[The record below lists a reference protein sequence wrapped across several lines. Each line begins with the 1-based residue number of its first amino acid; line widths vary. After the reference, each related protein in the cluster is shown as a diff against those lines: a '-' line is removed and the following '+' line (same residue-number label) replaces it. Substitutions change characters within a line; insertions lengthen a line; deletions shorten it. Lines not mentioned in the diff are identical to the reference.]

1 MAALRRTKIVGEI
14 PIINRLEGTEE
25 EGQVVGTGI
34 VEELP
39 SGDQIVHM
47 NLHGKTADILSRG
60 FSLGAISLYEEPDA
74 SPGNG
79 K

>member
-1 MAALRRTKIVGEI
+1 MAALRKTKIIGEI

-25 EGQVVGTGI
+25 GQVVGKGI

-47 NLHGKTADILSRG
+47 DLSGKTADILRRG
-60 FSLGAISLYEEPDA
+60 FSLGDISLYEEPDA
-74 SPGNG
+74 GPGNG

>member
-1 MAALRRTKIVGEI
+1 MAALRKTKIIGEI

-47 NLHGKTADILSRG
+47 NLQGKTADILRRG
-60 FSLGAISLYEEPDA
+60 FSLGHVSLYHTEE
-74 SPGNG
+74 
-79 K
+79 

>member
-1 MAALRRTKIVGEI
+1 MTALRKTKIIGEI

-25 EGQVVGTGI
+25 EGQVVGKGI

-47 NLHGKTADILSRG
+47 DLSGKTADILRRG
-60 FSLGAISLYEEPDA
+60 FSLGDISLYQTEE
-74 SPGNG
+74 
-79 K
+79 

>member
-1 MAALRRTKIVGEI
+1 MAALRKTKIIGEI

-47 NLHGKTADILSRG
+47 DLSGKTADILRRG
-60 FSLGAISLYEEPDA
+60 FSLGDISLYQPEE
-74 SPGNG
+74 
-79 K
+79 

>member
-1 MAALRRTKIVGEI
+1 MAALRKTKIIGEI

-25 EGQVVGTGI
+25 EGQVVGKGI

-47 NLHGKTADILSRG
+47 DLSGKTADILRRG
-60 FSLGAISLYEEPDA
+60 FSLGDISLYQTEE
-74 SPGNG
+74 
-79 K
+79 

>member
-39 SGDQIVHM
+39 CGDQIVHM
-47 NLHGKTADILSRG
+47 NLRGKTADILRRG
-60 FSLGAISLYEEPDA
+60 FSLGDVSLYQSEE
-74 SPGNG
+74 
-79 K
+79 